1 MIWDQRPPRRLTPA
15 NTVVIEVLASF
26 RPKYLHHHTV
36 EVETLH
42 QHPGEGAQEEE
53 MKQDGHD
60 LTGKLMGQHLS
71 VNITTTAL
79 ARSACVNCAH
89 RSGVKARTDEQQD
102 LCHQDGEGEVGV
114 DVVSLVTDGAHG
126 AEEWQESSMYH
137 QHCAIK

>member
-1 MIWDQRPPRRLTPA
+1 MIWEQRPPRRLTPA

-26 RPKYLHHHTV
+26 RAKHLHHHTV

-42 QHPGEGAQEEE
+42 QHPGEGTQEEE

-71 VNITTTAL
+71 VNITTITAL

-89 RSGVKARTDEQQD
+89 RSGVKAGTDEQ
-102 LCHQDGEGEVGV
+102 
-114 DVVSLVTDGAHG
+114 
-126 AEEWQESSMYH
+126 
-137 QHCAIK
+137 